1 MKNPHGVEPTQF
13 LKRKEERY
21 AIECNSYNGPN
32 FGCGDI
38 YIRDECDKKDNC
50 SINNNDTSTYECHS
64 KYKSSLYLDTN
75 KSISFTY
82 FEMLDY
88 EVFSIDN
95 YKDYIYNNFKQ
106 SDILWQLIQK
116 KDCSEDLLKQI
127 DDDTE
132 ILNFLDAIHYE
143 DSNIQLKISQ
153 YSFKN
158 PSEFLPDTQIISHQY
173 DDKLKEWLGS
183 DYKWKLIYRAS
194 EHGYTAKS
202 FHECCDD
209 KGPTLVVIKSSGGW
223 IFGGYTT
230 QSWSGDSI
238 GKRDDKA
245 FIFTLKNPY
254 GVEPTR
260 YIQREDSRCAI
271 GCVPNEG
278 PLFGHVINI
287 HNNCNEEKS
296 CAIDNHLLREYE
308 CHPEYEHSL
317 YVNTA
322 EPFSKNPFS
331 VLDYEVFEQN

>member
-1 MKNPHGVEPTQF
+1 MKNPHGVDPTQF
-13 LKRKEERY
+13 MKRKESEY
-21 AIECNSYNGPN
+21 AIKCEPEHGPV
-32 FGCGDI
+32 FGSDI
-38 YIRDECDKKDNC
+38 EIYDNC
-50 SINNNDTSTYECHS
+50 NVRNRCSISNDGTNEYECHS
-64 KYKSSLYLDTN
+64 EYKSSFYVNTSGSAERN
-75 KSISFTY
+75 SYSV
-82 FEMLDY
+82 LDY
-88 EVFSIDN
+88 EVFGIDYEN
-95 YKDYIYNNFKQ
+95 RNNIYKLCKHPDIVWEYIQTKDI
-106 SDILWQLIQK
+106 SD
-116 KDCSEDLLKQI
+116 DTLKQI
-127 DDDTE
+127 DSEEE
-132 ILNFLDAIHYE
+132 IRKDFDL
-143 DSNIQLKISQ
+143 IQCNDHDIRLKISKCSLRNESKLLYNTTIVGQ
-153 YSFKN
+153 
-158 PSEFLPDTQIISHQY
+158 QY
-173 DDKLKEWLGS
+173 DSVLREWLGS

-209 KGPTLVVIKSSGGW
+209 KGPTLVVIKSIGGW

-322 EPFSKNPFS
+322 EPFSKNPFT